1 MSRKTPDGA
10 YRRGFF
16 AWGLERREVEK
27 RIYVGKGAAHGFR
40 NLSAIKIPG
49 EFEQQIAE
57 LKTEFNENVNN
68 LFDFYWKIPSSFG
81 SNPSKI
87 GIQSSAIAV

>member
-1 MSRKTPDGA
+1 MKTPAA
-10 YRRGFF
+10 YAAGVSCKRNRKKRGRKED
-16 AWGLERREVEK
+16 L
-27 RIYVGKGAAHGFR
+27 RIGKGAAHGFR

-68 LFDFYWKIPSSFG
+68 LFDFYWKMPSSFG

>member
-1 MSRKTPDGA
+1 MKTPAADAAGVSGK
-10 YRRGFF
+10 RNRMKRGRKED
-16 AWGLERREVEK
+16 L
-27 RIYVGKGAAHGFR
+27 RIRKGAAHGFR

-68 LFDFYWKIPSSFG
+68 PFGFY
-81 SNPSKI
+81 
-87 GIQSSAIAV
+87 